1 MKNSPLQS
9 LVILGGGSA
18 GWMAAAFLAK
28 KIQGTTLKIS
38 LIESSEIGTIG
49 VGEASVPAI
58 KYFLS
63 ELGISEK
70 DFILATHATFKLGI
84 DFESWYER
92 DKKFFHPFA
101 KFGEKISAVDFTHY
115 WTRMRSAGCP
125 EPLDS
130 YSLPTQMARAGKFAI
145 PRGDTSIDGMAS
157 FNYAYHF
164 DAALFAQY
172 LRRYAEGLGV
182 ERCDAKVEKVQQHS
196 STGNIESLSLHDGTE
211 VHGDFFIDC
220 SGFAGLLIEG
230 ALQTGY
236 EDWSHWL
243 PCDRALAVP
252 SSPNDSIN
260 PYTRCTAMIA
270 GWKWNIP
277 LQHRVGNGYV
287 YASQFI
293 DDSAAQEE
301 LLSGLDGEMLASPK
315 LLKFKAGRRKKIWNK
330 NVLALGLAGGFLE
343 PLESTSI
350 YLIQYGLT
358 AFFEN
363 FPTKTENNYL
373 QDRVNAMM
381 AEHTL
386 RLRDF
391 LIAHYCLNDR
401 RGETFWDY
409 CRNMVIPGSLEARI
423 EEYRATGSIRLDEL
437 DFFKMNSW
445 AAILSGMQITARY
458 YHPKVEYLEERLV
471 KQELDNMRKGIARVL
486 PTIPDHEQFIK
497 NNCSIR

>member
-145 PRGDTSIDGMAS
+145 PRGDTSIDGMAN

-172 LRRYAEGLGV
+172 LRR
-182 ERCDAKVEKVQQHS
+182 
-196 STGNIESLSLHDGTE
+196 
-211 VHGDFFIDC
+211 
-220 SGFAGLLIEG
+220 
-230 ALQTGY
+230 Y

-301 LLSGLDGEMLASPK
+301 LLSGLGGEMLASPK

>member
-1 MKNSPLQS
+1 MKNLPLQS

-28 KIQGTTLKIS
+28 KFQGTSLKIS
-38 LIESSEIGTIG
+38 LIESSEIGTVG

-84 DFESWYER
+84 DFDGWYES
-92 DKKFFHPFA
+92 DKQFFHPFA
-101 KFGEKISAVDFTHY
+101 KFGEKIAAIDFIHY
-115 WTRMRSAGCP
+115 WTRMRNAGCP
-125 EPLDS
+125 EPLDT

-145 PRGDTSIDGMAS
+145 PRSDTPIDGMAN

-172 LRRYAEGLGV
+172 LRRYAEALGV
-182 ERCDAKVEKVQQHS
+182 ERHDGRVEQVQQHS
-196 STGNIESLSLHDGTE
+196 STGNIESLLLTDGSQIS
-211 VHGDFFIDC
+211 GDFFIDC
-220 SGFAGLLIEG
+220 SGFSGLLIEG
-230 ALQTGY
+230 ALRTGY
-236 EDWSHWL
+236 EDWNHWL

-252 SSPNDSIN
+252 TSASDSIN
-260 PYTRCTAMIA
+260 PYTRCTAMSA

-293 DDSAAQEE
+293 DDNLAEGE
-301 LLSGLDGEMLASPK
+301 LLAGLSGELLASPK

-330 NVLALGLAGGFLE
+330 NVLALGLSGGFLE

-363 FPTKTENNYL
+363 FPTATENSHL
-373 QDRVNAMM
+373 QERVNQLM
-381 AEHTL
+381 AEHTV

-391 LIAHYCLNDR
+391 LIAHYCLNGR
-401 RGETFWDY
+401 HGEVFWDY
-409 CRNMVIPGSLEARI
+409 CRNMVIPESLAARI
-423 EEYRATGSIRLDEL
+423 EEFRATASIRLDEL

-445 AAILSGMQITARY
+445 AAILTGMKITPGY
-458 YHPKVEYLEERLV
+458 HHPKVQYLEEAMVRR
-471 KQELDNMRKGIARVL
+471 ELDAMKNGIVQVLTQIPEHDQFVRK
-486 PTIPDHEQFIK
+486 
-497 NNCSIR
+497 NCSIN